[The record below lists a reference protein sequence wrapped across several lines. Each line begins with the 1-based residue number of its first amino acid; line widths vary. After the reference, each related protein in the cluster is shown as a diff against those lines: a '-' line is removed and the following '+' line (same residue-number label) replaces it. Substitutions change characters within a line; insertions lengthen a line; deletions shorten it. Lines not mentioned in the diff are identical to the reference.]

1 MSELNK
7 INQVQWSDPIIHSLD
22 NLDDVIDEIF
32 PNSNVQEKIDALG
45 HQIKQEFSNLA
56 KFDQWLEE
64 NGGKDWHEQLATYLV
79 KLPMRSARN
88 VVGALYSVISTA
100 LYLSVHPMK
109 GINHLAKEVI
119 ILMESLTKPE
129 VWPKIGAG
137 SIGAIAGQSF
147 ILGNPISLMGFG
159 IGGALILAGVTVDS
173 LTAAIEAEEG
183 KELIGVKDKLK
194 HYAAKLP
201 ENVLTGFFMGML
213 IGGIRRAVQGEKPL
227 DLKKPADEKPIELK
241 KPDQNFIDL
250 RPGQNEYQ
258 LVKGVMQYGQGD
270 WSNVVDT
277 VRGISLAEALKI
289 ADCNSNIDYFFHMK
303 DRGMT
308 LGTVDVGSLHFGPG
322 DAVFFSGE
330 PHWGSAKGFAD
341 GYIKM

>member
-7 INQVQWSDPIIHSLD
+7 VNQAQWSDPIINSLD
-22 NLDDVIDEIF
+22 ELDGTLDKIF
-32 PNSNVQEKIDALG
+32 PNGDIQNTMDALG

-64 NGGKDWHEQLATYLV
+64 NGATDWHEQLATYLV
-79 KLPMRSARN
+79 KLPIRSARN
-88 VVGALYSVISTA
+88 VIGALYSVISTA

-119 ILMESLTKPE
+119 ILMESLSKPE
-129 VWPKIGAG
+129 VWSKIGAG

-173 LTAAIEAEEG
+173 LTAAINAEKG
-183 KELIGVKDKLK
+183 KELHATKEKLK

-213 IGGIRRAVQGEKPL
+213 IGGIRRAVQGEKPM
-227 DLKKPADEKPIELK
+227 ELK
-241 KPDQNFIDL
+241 KPDQNVIDL
-250 RPGQNEYQ
+250 KPGHHEYQ
-258 LVKGVMQYGQGD
+258 LIEDVAQYGHGD
-270 WSNVVDT
+270 WSKVVDT
-277 VRGISLAEALKI
+277 VRGISLDKAFKI
-289 ADCNSNIDYFFHMK
+289 ADSNPDIDYFFHTKGGQMV
-303 DRGMT
+303 
-308 LGTVDVGSLHFGPG
+308 LGGAPDGGFRWFNYG
-322 DAVFFSGE
+322 DTVFFSGE
-330 PHWGSAKGFAD
+330 PWWGSAKDLAD
-341 GYIKM
+341 GYIKT

>member
-1 MSELNK
+1 MTEINTNN
-7 INQVQWSDPIIHSLD
+7 NQVQWSDPIINSL
-22 NLDDVIDEIF
+22 NEIDDVIDEIF
-32 PNSNVQEKIDALG
+32 PNGDIQNKMDALG

-88 VVGALYSVISTA
+88 VVGMLYSVISTA

-119 ILMESLTKPE
+119 ILMESLSKPE
-129 VWPKIGAG
+129 VWSKIGAG
-137 SIGAIAGQSF
+137 SIGAIAGHSF

-213 IGGIRRAVQGEKPL
+213 IGGIRRAVQGEKPNII
-227 DLKKPADEKPIELK
+227 DLKPGHHEYELIE
-241 KPDQNFIDL
+241 D
-250 RPGQNEYQ
+250 
-258 LVKGVMQYGQGD
+258 VAQYGNGD
-270 WSNVVDT
+270 WSKVVDA
-277 VRGISLAEALKI
+277 VRDITLDEAYAI
-289 ADCNSNIDYFFHMK
+289 ANNNPDITYFFHTK
-303 DRGMT
+303 GGMT
-308 LGTVDVGSLHFGPG
+308 LGRLGQAGGYCRHFGPG
-322 DAVFFSGE
+322 DTVFFSGE
-330 PHWGSAKGFAD
+330 PHWGSANGLAD